1 MNHDTRAFRR
11 RTVLGERERT
21 KRKFRTRVRYLV
33 PKEKKKK
40 RKARSVT
47 CREINER
54 HVGVRGAKQEWT
66 SNVNRTRS
74 TNCKRLIG

>member
-33 PKEKKKK
+33 PKEKKKTK
-40 RKARSVT
+40 
-47 CREINER
+47 
-54 HVGVRGAKQEWT
+54 GAIRDM
-66 SNVNRTRS
+66 SRN
-74 TNCKRLIG
+74 

>member
-54 HVGVRGAKQEWT
+54 WRSRSETGMDKQRKPDT
-66 SNVNRTRS
+66 QH
-74 TNCKRLIG
+74 KL